1 MIKSLNKFE
10 LLIASIS
17 ICITIVVSS
26 IFGAIGPI
34 IAGTF
39 WSWFAL
45 SFVFQIICFFVANS
59 FLVQRERV
67 SEELLQLQTLD
78 KLANF
83 TVQLSCAYCKQ
94 PNNVIIQLNQKNTFK
109 CESCNQTNGVF
120 MQFSSTTL
128 TTPIELSG
136 STILKQAE

>member
-1 MIKSLNKFE
+1 MIKNLNKFE

-17 ICITIVVSS
+17 VCITIVVSS
-26 IFGAIGPI
+26 ICGALGPF

-45 SFVFQIICFFVANS
+45 SFLFQLICFYVANS

-67 SEELLQLQTLD
+67 SEELIQLQALD

-83 TVQLSCAYCKQ
+83 MVPLSCAYCKQ
-94 PNNVIIQLNQKNTFK
+94 PNNVLIQLNQKNTFK